1 MTAGTTLYERMG
13 GYDAL
18 RKLVDA
24 FYDIIERDPDG
35 ESLNLLHL
43 RGHGVAHSRI
53 EQFNFLSGFFGG
65 PQLYTEKHGH
75 SDVREMHRH
84 IDVSP
89 AERDAW
95 LLCMGRAV
103 NETGFEPDVSRAL
116 MKHFRVV
123 ANALEVENR
132 KNEKTRARAH

>member
-1 MTAGTTLYERMG
+1 MTTNGSLYEQMGGATTLR
-13 GYDAL
+13 AL
-18 RKLVDA
+18 IET
-24 FYDIIERDPDG
+24 FYDIIETAPEG

-65 PQLYTEKHGH
+65 PKLYTEKHGH

-95 LLCMGRAV
+95 LLCMSKAIKKINLDDDIG
-103 NETGFEPDVSRAL
+103 EAL
-116 MKHFRVV
+116 TRHFRVV
-123 ANALEVENR
+123 ANALEIENR
-132 KNEKTRARAH
+132 ANAKTRLLG

>member
-1 MTAGTTLYERMG
+1 MGRSMSKWAALQRYGHSSRRSTTSSKRRPKER
-13 GYDAL
+13 
-18 RKLVDA
+18 
-24 FYDIIERDPDG
+24 
-35 ESLNLLHL
+35 SLNLLHL
-43 RGHGVAHSRI
+43 RGHGVAHSQI

-95 LLCMGRAV
+95 LLCMSKAIKQIDLDDDIG
-103 NETGFEPDVSRAL
+103 EAL

-123 ANALEVENR
+123 ANALEIENR
-132 KNEKTRARAH
+132 VNAKTRFHG